1 MHPKTMPTFVV
12 KKNIFLGVKNLI
24 QSTINHFFDRYG
36 IENDSEWIAR
46 ILELEIIQFLRHIF
60 SKTRTQG
67 YNSRII
73 IYWIIAFGNRYF
85 SSELHLLLFLK
96 KELIVE

>member
-1 MHPKTMPTFVV
+1 M
-12 KKNIFLGVKNLI
+12 KKNVFLGIKKLI
-24 QSTINHFFDRYG
+24 HNTINHFFDRNG

-46 ILELEIIQFLRHIF
+46 ILELEIIQFIGHIF
-60 SKTRTQG
+60 GKTRTQG

-85 SSELHLLLFLK
+85 CSELHLLLFLK